1 MVKTKVSKEQRA
13 LREAVEILD
22 WKLPW
27 ADSVRLLPNESSIV
41 MAHVLEGEK
50 SGFKVQYLGASEMTA
65 DEIASDFLQRLS
77 AHMKD

>member
-1 MVKTKVSKEQRA
+1 MVKTKTSKEQRT

-27 ADSVRLLPNESSIV
+27 ADSVRLLQSESSIV
-41 MAHVLEGEK
+41 MEHIWQGSK

-77 AHMKD
+77 AHMKT